1 MRVECDLMKVVR
13 NLNEVGGTECKAPEK
28 GGCSASWRSSQAA
41 SVALGVAWVMGRRG
55 RTERGRR
62 GGTKRKERAE
72 STEMSGVFS
81 EGNRAPWRVLASLL
95 EVDPTSP

>member
-13 NLNEVGGTECKAPEK
+13 NLNEVGGTGCKAPEK

-41 SVALGVAWVMGRRG
+41 SVALGVGWVMGRRG
-55 RTERGRR
+55 RGRR
-62 GGTKRKERAE
+62 RGKKRKERAE

-95 EVDPTSP
+95 EVDLTSP